1 MYQIRDSNRN
11 RRAGKKEE
19 CWLKIDPLND
29 EGDNGNCDN
38 DTWMESGYYILTTTI
53 TS

>member
-29 EGDNGNCDN
+29 EDTEGCGDDPRMG
-38 DTWMESGYYILTTTI
+38 SGYYILTTTS